1 MQLEIQQTGRPGMS
15 LGYLV
20 FEVRQPEAWRDFA
33 IRILGCQPA
42 EDGGGEALGLRIDEA
57 AWRILLR
64 PGKTDDIAV
73 LGWVLA
79 GAAGLHALQARLVA
93 AGVAVEAF
101 SAADL
106 AARHVQA
113 GLRFRDPLGLVN
125 EAVVG
130 LPQAAAP
137 FHSELMPGG
146 FCTGEF
152 GLGHAVLAVGRQ
164 AEAAERFYMQALGLA
179 LTERIDT
186 RIGPMK
192 VDGAFLHCN
201 RRHHSL
207 ALIAVPSRKRLLHF
221 MLQANCLRDV
231 GLTLQRARA
240 AGIAP
245 SLDLGQH
252 PDPDGTVSF
261 YAPTP
266 SGFDFEIGAG
276 SGAID
281 PATHRT
287 EIKTATSD
295 WGHRPSLRLKL
306 RGAIDMLADRFG
318 RRAA

>member
-1 MQLEIQQTGRPGMS
+1 MQPDIQRKACPGMS

-20 FEVRQPEAWRDFA
+20 FEVRQPEAWRNFA
-33 IRILGCQPA
+33 VRILGCQPA
-42 EDGGGEALGLRIDEA
+42 EDAGGEALGLRIDEA

-64 PGKTDDIAV
+64 PGKADDIAV
-73 LGWVLA
+73 LGWALA
-79 GAAGLHALQARLVA
+79 DQAELQALQARLTE
-93 AGVAVEAF
+93 GDVAVEPF
-101 SAADL
+101 SQADL
-106 AARHVQA
+106 AVRQVQA

-130 LPQAAAP
+130 LPQAAVP
-137 FHSELMPGG
+137 FRSEVMPGG

-152 GLGHAVLAVGRQ
+152 GMGHVVLAVGRQ
-164 AEAAERFYMQALGLA
+164 AEAAERFYMQTLGLA

-186 RIGPMK
+186 RIGPIK

-221 MLQANCLRDV
+221 MLQANRLRDV
-231 GLTLQRARA
+231 GLALQRARA

-276 SGAID
+276 SGSID
-281 PATHRT
+281 PSTHQI
-287 EIKTATSD
+287 EVKTVTSD

>member
-1 MQLEIQQTGRPGMS
+1 MSGAMS

-20 FEVRQPEAWRDFA
+20 FEVSRPETWCDFA
-33 IRILGCQPA
+33 VDILGCQVA
-42 EDGGGEALGLRIDEA
+42 HSAFGEARALRIDEA
-57 AWRILLR
+57 SYRLLLR
-64 PGKTDDIAV
+64 EGKADDLAV
-73 LGWVLA
+73 LGWA
-79 GAAGLHALQARLVA
+79 MRDAPALDELRARLER

-101 SAADL
+101 SAGNLADR
-106 AARHVQA
+106 AVSA

-130 LPQAAAP
+130 LPVAESAFASAATP
-137 FHSELMPGG
+137 DG

-152 GLGHAVLAVGRQ
+152 GLGHAVLAVGRD
-164 AEAAERFYMQALGLA
+164 ATAMEAFYMDVVGLR

-186 RIGPMK
+186 KIGPIK

-221 MLQANCLRDV
+221 MMQVNRLRDV
-231 GLTLQRARA
+231 GLTLERARR
-240 AGIAP
+240 AGISP

-281 PATHRT
+281 PATHQT
-287 EIKTATSD
+287 EIKTITSD
-295 WGHRPSLRLKL
+295 WGHQPSLRMKL
-306 RGAIDMLADRFG
+306 RGAMDLLADKF

>member
-1 MQLEIQQTGRPGMS
+1 MSGAMS

-20 FEVRQPEAWRDFA
+20 FEVSRPDAWRDFA
-33 IRILGCQPA
+33 VGILGCQIA
-42 EDGGGEALGLRIDEA
+42 DDAAGEACALRVDEA
-57 AWRILLR
+57 AYRLLLR
-64 PGKTDDIAV
+64 QGKADDLAV
-73 LGWVLA
+73 LGWVMRDSAALENLRECLKKA
-79 GAAGLHALQARLVA
+79 GI
-93 AGVAVEAF
+93 AVEAF
-101 SAADL
+101 TADDL
-106 AARHVQA
+106 AARRVAA
-113 GLRFRDPLGLVN
+113 GLRFRDPQGLVN
-125 EAVVG
+125 EAVVD
-130 LPQAAAP
+130 LPMAGTP
-137 FHSELMPGG
+137 FVSVITPGG

-152 GLGHAVLAVGRQ
+152 GLGHAVLAVGRN
-164 AEAAERFYMQALGLA
+164 AAAMEAFYMDVVGLR

-186 RIGPMK
+186 KIGPIK

-221 MLQANCLRDV
+221 MLQVNQLRDV
-231 GLTLQRARA
+231 GLALKRARQ
-240 AGIAP
+240 AGIGL

-281 PATHRT
+281 PVAHRV
-287 EIKTATSD
+287 EIKTVTSD
-295 WGHRPSLRLKL
+295 WGHQPSLRMKL
-306 RGAIDMLADRFG
+306 RGAVDLIADKF

>member
-1 MQLEIQQTGRPGMS
+1 MSGAMS

-20 FEVRQPEAWRDFA
+20 FEVSRPDSWRAFA
-33 IRILGCQPA
+33 VNILGCQVA
-42 EDGGGEALGLRIDEA
+42 DHVAGETWALRIDEA
-57 AWRILLR
+57 AYRLLLR
-64 PGKTDDIAV
+64 KGKADDLAV
-73 LGWVLA
+73 LGWA
-79 GAAGLHALQARLVA
+79 MRDEKALRELEVRLET
-93 AGVAVEAF
+93 AGVAVESF
-101 SAADL
+101 SVDDL
-106 AARHVQA
+106 AARHVA
-113 GLRFRDPLGLVN
+113 VGLRFRDPRGLVN

-130 LPQAAAP
+130 LPLADTAFTSTVTP
-137 FHSELMPGG
+137 HG

-152 GLGHAVLAVGRQ
+152 GLGHAVLAVGRDT
-164 AEAAERFYMQALGLA
+164 AAMEAFYMDVVGLR

-186 RIGPMK
+186 KIGPIK

-221 MLQANCLRDV
+221 MLQVKRLRDV
-231 GLTLQRARA
+231 GMTLRRARL
-240 AGIAP
+240 AGISP

-276 SGAID
+276 SGVID

-287 EIKTATSD
+287 EIKTITSD
-295 WGHRPSLRLKL
+295 WGHQPSLRMKL
-306 RGAIDMLADRFG
+306 RGAVDLIADKF